1 MRSSGSIGSYGNHRR
16 LSGPIPSTGSKGIM
30 VSTSRTGAARSAA
43 ILLIGS
49 HISAINKS
57 KSSNQSEASSLGGAS
72 SCDSENMNR
81 YIHKQLNQQ
90 RHLLSLELSPCKS
103 NKKIRSMLGMNGF
116 DSSKSKSKSNEEE
129 LNSYGSIHIGA
140 LPTPACDTAKFAV
153 NLFFIQIYL

>member
-1 MRSSGSIGSYGNHRR
+1 
-16 LSGPIPSTGSKGIM
+16 M

-49 HISAINKS
+49 HISAINKY

-90 RHLLSLELSPCKS
+90 RHLLSLELSPCRS
-103 NKKIRSMLGMNGF
+103 NRKLRNILGMNGLG
-116 DSSKSKSKSNEEE
+116 SSKSRSKDEE
-129 LNSYGSIHIGA
+129 LDTYGSIHIGA

-153 NLFFIQIYL
+153 NHYFIQIYYKCITYLLDKLRFLTDLHIHLYI